1 MFAFAIL
8 SFSISGYNY
17 TNSSGT
23 GSGSTTGSGYSPH
36 SKNNEPNEPNEN
48 YSCLGCK
55 IVSIFMLILLSIA
68 LFTLFSMCTYM
79 CLQECIVP
87 KIKKMVQSIKRCLR
101 RNSNNQNIIQNN
113 YFSMFKSN
121 TNPINSECP
130 ICLETIDKKKLFT
143 LHCGHTFHA
152 NCMKQ
157 YINSDNYNHLCPLC
171 RDIIVI

>member
-1 MFAFAIL
+1 MFAFVIL
-8 SFSISGYNY
+8 SFSISQYNY
-17 TNSSGT
+17 TNTSGT
-23 GSGSTTGSGYSPH
+23 GSGTATESGYSPH
-36 SKNNEPNEPNEN
+36 SKTYEPNEN

-68 LFTLFSMCTYM
+68 LFTLFTMCTCM

-101 RNSNNQNIIQNN
+101 PNSNNQNTIQNKT
-113 YFSMFKSN
+113 FSLFISN
-121 TNPINSECP
+121 ANPINSECP
-130 ICLETIDKKKLFT
+130 ICLESIDKKKRFT